1 MKINYKFRKNISS
14 FFFLLIF
21 LIVLMFQNKSQVF
34 QALSM
39 ENIQTSFI
47 TEELRLTV
55 PADLKET
62 WLEAEKNIWEPW
74 LSSQNGFLGRQIFWD
89 KENEEALILVKWKNR
104 DFWKNISIKEVN
116 KIQERFEKE
125 VQSSLNL
132 SSNPFKL
139 IYEGEL
145 HEQV

>member
-1 MKINYKFRKNISS
+1 
-14 FFFLLIF
+14 
-21 LIVLMFQNKSQVF
+21 MFQNKSQVF